1 MRASLPADEGY
12 PKVGAGVSHRSSAV
26 RERPR
31 TLIFLISD
39 REVPI
44 LRQLIIPPN
53 ISEAIEKTT
62 QDWSKVNEEE
72 GTCAISA
79 GVSS

>member
-1 MRASLPADEGY
+1 MRAALPADEGD
-12 PKVGAGVSHRSSAV
+12 PKVGLVSVTARRQCA
-26 RERPR
+26 RPR

>member
-31 TLIFLISD
+31 TLILLISD

-53 ISEAIEKTT
+53 ISEAIEKT